1 MTTLPTT
8 TRERVELSA
17 PPSAGTRDVSS
28 SGVTVQEVAAI
39 LKRRTVLVFF
49 LFLLFAAIT
58 VGAWLTA
65 FLYFPRYP
73 GEAYVECISDK
84 PKPVYTT
91 ASEALNQKEFERFVL
106 TQANF
111 VTSPNV
117 LMDVLQTAEVK
128 NTHWFRDHQDRLLLD
143 FEELVH
149 AGPQR
154 GTNLLKISVQTRSP
168 DDPHIIVNQIVE
180 HYLSRAKEFNV
191 GEYRRERDSYQNDL
205 ESIVNQISAKQEQL
219 SELQKR
225 LPPGFAS
232 FSSNVAAED
241 YGEAK
246 TGVAQLE
253 LATQELEGLYAV
265 YTQPGGAAMSPEDTQ
280 FVESDPT
287 IATLANNLSLV
298 EQQLEIEGGKL
309 GNEHRDVKRL
319 SQTRDVLE
327 AQLDKLRQQRLNE
340 VVAFRQEQLHAAW
353 QSSQH
358 ALLLARE
365 KLSDAVA
372 YMADMDSVVTQFRTL
387 SEEIELLKTKREQ
400 INDYI
405 GQVGR
410 IIRERAAIRVEL
422 RQEAIRPLERSFPRL
437 FLIPAG
443 LALSLVFAIAIPLLL
458 ELLDTSLRTPQDVV
472 RHLRI
477 PLLGVLPD
485 ADDEE
490 VDIPQL
496 ETAVHDAP
504 QSMFAEVFRSIRT
517 NLQFTAP
524 ADRQRSIVVTSPRPE
539 DGKTTIAC
547 NLATMLA
554 GGGRRVLLVDANFRK
569 PAIHHI
575 FKVRSPAGGLSSI
588 LVGQATLSD
597 LVVKTE
603 INRLDVLVSGPLPP
617 NPAELVGSDQM
628 VKFIAEATEA
638 YDQIIL
644 DAPPVLLASDAS
656 VLATRVD
663 GVVIVCRARVN
674 SRGIGGRA
682 CSLLR
687 RVEAH
692 LFGGILNAAQVRRG
706 GYFREQ
712 LRTYYDYRS
721 DGDEYRASQN
731 ALPRDDASTP
741 SQPKSES
748 QSSL

>member
-8 TRERVELSA
+8 TRERVELTA
-17 PPSAGTRDVSS
+17 PASAGSSDVSS
-28 SGVTVQEVAAI
+28 SGITVQEVVAI

-49 LFLLFAAIT
+49 LFLLFGAIT
-58 VGAWLTA
+58 VGSWLA
-65 FLYFPRYP
+65 AYLYFPLYP
-73 GEAYVECISDK
+73 GEAFVECVSDK
-84 PKPVYTT
+84 PKPIYTT
-91 ASEALNQKEFERFVL
+91 ANEALNQKEFERFVL

-117 LMDVLQTAEVK
+117 LMEVLKTAEVK
-128 NTHWFRDHQDRLLLD
+128 NTRWFKDHQDRLFLD
-143 FEELVH
+143 FEDLVH

-154 GTNLLKISVQTRSP
+154 GTNLLRISVQTRSP
-168 DDPHIIVNQIVE
+168 ADPHIIVNQIVE

-219 SELQKR
+219 GELQKR

-241 YGEAK
+241 YAEAK
-246 TGVAQLE
+246 TSVAQLE

-287 IATLANNLSLV
+287 IATLANNLFLV
-298 EQQLEIEGGKL
+298 EQQLEIESGKL
-309 GNEHRDVKRL
+309 GSAHRDVIRL
-319 SQTRDVLE
+319 AQTRDVIE
-327 AQLDKLRQQRLNE
+327 AQLNRLRQQRLDE

-372 YMADMDSVVTQFRTL
+372 YMADMDSVVTQYRAL

-405 GQVGR
+405 GQVSR

-422 RQEAIRPLERSFPRL
+422 RQGAIPPLERSFPRF

-443 LALSLVFAIAIPLLL
+443 LALSLVFALALPLLL

-496 ETAVHDAP
+496 EKAVHDAP

-524 ADRQRSIVVTSPRPE
+524 SDRQRSIVVTSPRPG

-547 NLATMLA
+547 NLAMMLA
-554 GGGRRVLLVDANFRK
+554 GGGRRVLLVDANFRR
-569 PAIHHI
+569 PAIHQI
-575 FKVRSPAGGLSSI
+575 FKIRSPGGGLSSI
-588 LVGQATLSD
+588 LVGQSTLSD
-597 LVVKTE
+597 LANKTD
-603 INRLDVLVSGPLPP
+603 IDRLDVLVSGPLPP
-617 NPAELVGSDQM
+617 NPAELVGSDRM
-628 VKFIAEATEA
+628 VEFIAAATKA
-638 YDQIIL
+638 YDQVIL
-644 DAPPVLLASDAS
+644 DTPPVLLASDAS
-656 VLATRVD
+656 VLATRAD
-663 GVVIVCRARVN
+663 GAIIVCRARVN

-682 CSLLR
+682 CTLLR

-692 LFGGILNAAQVRRG
+692 VFGGILNAAQVRRG

-712 LRTYYDYRS
+712 LRTYYDYRA
-721 DGDEYRASQN
+721 DGDDYGDATS
-731 ALPRDDASTP
+731 ALPRDDAPSP
-741 SQPKSES
+741 SQPKSEP
-748 QSSL
+748 